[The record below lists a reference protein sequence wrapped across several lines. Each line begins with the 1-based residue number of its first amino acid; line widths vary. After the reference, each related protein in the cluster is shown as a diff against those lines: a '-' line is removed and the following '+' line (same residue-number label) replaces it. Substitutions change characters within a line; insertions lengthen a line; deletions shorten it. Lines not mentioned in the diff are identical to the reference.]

1 MIDPILLSIFSF
13 LSVFVF
19 GSHIAYRTSCCGNS
33 IGIENR
39 ENEIDFDL
47 KRNNKELL
55 HIEFIKDHDKQNIQ
69 TIIPFSEFSP
79 ENNYIKNDMSLK
91 NETSVINNNNYQYL
105 IYSFLKIIFITLSSF
120 FMNKKNTK

>member
-1 MIDPILLSIFSF
+1 MVDPILLSIFSF

-33 IGIENR
+33 IGIETG
-39 ENEIDFDL
+39 ENEFDFDL

-55 HIEFIKDHDKQNIQ
+55 HIEFTKDNDKQNIQ
-69 TIIPFSEFSP
+69 TIIPFSEFP
-79 ENNYIKNDMSLK
+79 TENNFIKNDTTIK
-91 NETSVINNNNYQYL
+91 NDLTINNNYQYL

-120 FMNKKNTK
+120 FMKKKNTK